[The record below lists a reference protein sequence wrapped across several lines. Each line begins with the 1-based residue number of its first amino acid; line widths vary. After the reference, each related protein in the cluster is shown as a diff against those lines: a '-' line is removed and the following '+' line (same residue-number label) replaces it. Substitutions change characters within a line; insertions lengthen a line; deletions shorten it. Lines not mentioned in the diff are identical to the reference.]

1 MSITLRRYE
10 RLDVC
15 GQTYN
20 GSLCTNPERSCYILA
35 NWNDNGQIDPS
46 LNPSDYTP
54 GRVLYYALHSMV
66 VDGEINCKQH
76 LFARVERYLEHPEK
90 ESLGKPLQ
98 IWYNGL
104 FHPRGPAS
112 FIPVQRIANRFAYHV
127 LSDEQLY
134 NYLPVCTK
142 TILLV

>member
-1 MSITLRRYE
+1 MWTNIWLTL
-10 RLDVC
+10 
-15 GQTYN
+15 
-20 GSLCTNPERSCYILA
+20 RSCYILA

-54 GRVLYYALHSMV
+54 DRVLYYALHSMV
-66 VDGEINCKQH
+66 VDGEIKQH
-76 LFARVERYLEHPEK
+76 LFARVEWYLEHPEK

-104 FHPRGPAS
+104 FHPRSPAS

-127 LSDEQLY
+127 LSD
-134 NYLPVCTK
+134 LPVCTK
-142 TILLV
+142 TIYF